1 MSSPPKQRMY
11 VYAGHLRAKL
21 TQASSWPRQK
31 IAALEGGPGRVL
43 STHREPRALP
53 YKCSV
58 LSVNACA
65 RGGRSYVVVHVLQV
79 YYVLVGSLA
88 RARPR
93 VVSYIYACRPM
104 PEVTRAP
111 EGGVQ
116 ASSSPPQTIV
126 ETLAVTAALSDCMR
140 LLP

>member
-1 MSSPPKQRMY
+1 M
-11 VYAGHLRAKL
+11 LL
-21 TQASSWPRQK
+21 F
-31 IAALEGGPGRVL
+31 I
-43 STHREPRALP
+43 
-53 YKCSV
+53 
-58 LSVNACA
+58 
-65 RGGRSYVVVHVLQV
+65 
-79 YYVLVGSLA
+79 LVGSLA

-116 ASSSPPQTIV
+116 ASNSSPQTIV

>member
-1 MSSPPKQRMY
+1 M
-11 VYAGHLRAKL
+11 
-21 TQASSWPRQK
+21 
-31 IAALEGGPGRVL
+31 
-43 STHREPRALP
+43 
-53 YKCSV
+53 

-65 RGGRSYVVVHVLQV
+65 RGRVLMLLFTYCRFV
-79 YYVLVGSLA
+79 YYVVGSLA

-116 ASSSPPQTIV
+116 ASNSPPQTIV
-126 ETLAVTAALSDCMR
+126 ETLTVTAALSDCMR